1 MAKTTKETTPPPFT
15 QTTQEQIDVFD
26 DTLNELND
34 LGDKSGSLEI
44 SGRIYRELSAA
55 NAAGRPL
62 MEFVGTVDR
71 LVDEDY
77 IGRTFGGGRFKL
89 RYTIKTAAGPRRRDV
104 IYSIGSNYDKF
115 VKRDM
120 PAAPAM
126 APARPANE
134 AQGVLN
140 NFLSSLSAE
149 KITAFALALKTV
161 KELFAPPPAP
171 VQNNGPTW
179 DKVLELL
186 TAANN
191 NRAQTSVSDAVVI
204 KAMENMNAQAR
215 AASPLEQYKEF
226 VKLQDALKGNNTE
239 NQNEDSGQMQMIL
252 EMALKF
258 LPELLRKHN
267 NDYRAVGV
275 EAAANPF
282 VKNLIA
288 NDPALAKVFFQKA
301 VEKFGPQKANE
312 LAAGFGFQIGPAPAP
327 VQMTAPPFYGDETN
341 DDPGDDPGE
350 FDAAGEDET
359 QDNQEGV

>member
-1 MAKTTKETTPPPFT
+1 MANTTKEKTPPPFT
-15 QTTQEQIDVFD
+15 QATQEQIDVFD

-34 LGDKSGSLEI
+34 LGDKSGNVEI

-77 IGRTFGGGRFKL
+77 IGRTFGGGRYKL

-115 VKRDM
+115 VKRDT
-120 PAAPAM
+120 PPAM

-134 AQGVLN
+134 PQGILN
-140 NFLSSLSAE
+140 SFLSSLSAE

-179 DKVLELL
+179 DKVLEFV
-186 TAANN
+186 AANN

-226 VKLQDALKGNNTE
+226 VKLQDALKGNETE
-239 NQNEDSGQMQMIL
+239 NPNEDSGQMQTLIQI
-252 EMALKF
+252 ALKV
-258 LPELLRKHN
+258 LPELLKKNN
-267 NDYRAVGV
+267 NDYRAAGA
-275 EAAANPF
+275 EAAAHPF
-282 VKNLIA
+282 VKNLIET
-288 NDPALAKVFFQKA
+288 DPGLAKVFFEKA
-301 VEKFGPQKANE
+301 VKKFGPQKANE

-327 VQMTAPPFYGDETN
+327 VQMTAPPFYVDET
-341 DDPGDDPGE
+341 DDAAAADPGE
-350 FDAAGEDET
+350 FDAAGEDEI